1 MIPPV
6 EYYIPTVELF
16 GNFAKPCMD
25 LSSPRACGSSTLP
38 VLPHHLG
45 LNAINLVKTPY
56 HSLSKGF
63 NDMNANTKCS
73 SGATVLI
80 QCLSQM

>member
-1 MIPPV
+1 MMMMMTG
-6 EYYIPTVELF
+6 EDDDGDYDNLH
-16 GNFAKPCMD
+16 FAV
-25 LSSPRACGSSTLP
+25 GSIMF
-38 VLPHHLG
+38 H
-45 LNAINLVKTPY
+45 IVKTPY